1 MTSQSTYRE
10 LAPKH
15 AARKVP
21 VPQGREYQREVAVHI
36 VDNWNQRPTV
46 LGKQKRSSLWSLS
59 RERKSLF
66 DKKCDIP
73 AVPMLPQHS

>member
-15 AARKVP
+15 AAKKVP

-46 LGKQKRSSLWSLS
+46 LGKQKKVIVVVSV
-59 RERKSLF
+59 ERTQKPLR
-66 DKKCDIP
+66 
-73 AVPMLPQHS
+73 